1 MDDRLIVTASPHI
14 RDNATTRGLMGN
26 VLIALVPSIV
36 ASGLIFGMR
45 AILLT
50 AVTTLACV
58 VFEYLY
64 CKLMHKPNPVGDL
77 SACVTGVILA
87 LNMPV
92 SMPLWIAIVGALVAI
107 VIIKQ
112 LFGGLGYN
120 FANPALVG
128 RIVLF
133 LGFTSRMTAYVYPD
147 MSVDALASATPLN
160 AAVDLH
166 SVSFVDML
174 LGIHGGMMGETCVI
188 DLIVH
193 AVNVGI
199 GMVVPH
205 QISNAVGLRRGKA
218 AFQHHGAG
226 RGGAELFLI
235 SARGAAIGLLCRFDS
250 DIMHIGSSFQNFQ
263 RCGIHPLLPGN
274 QRSKAVHLDKVLD
287 AGRIRC
293 VICNHMQ
300 SKVIQFCHVL
310 FPLSFCYKSCICL
323 YCTAPL
329 HKSKGQFSFFGGQ
342 S

>member
-14 RDNATTRGLMGN
+14 RDNATTRSLMGN

-133 LGFTSRMTAYVYPD
+133 LGFTSRMTAYVYPNGA
-147 MSVDALASATPLN
+147 VDALASATPL
-160 AAVDLH
+160 AVADKTTLP
-166 SVSFVDML
+166 L
-174 LGIHGGMMGETCVI
+174 LDVFLGFRGGMMGEVCVLAI
-188 DLIVH
+188 LLGFAYLVATRTIQATIPVTIVATVFVLTALNTGSAYTALIECMSGGLLFG
-193 AVNVGI
+193 AVFMATDYVTSPFTTKGKLFYGVFI
-199 GMVVPH
+199 GLVTFLIRHFGSMNEGMSYAILLGNLMTPWFNAWGH
-205 QISNAVGLRRGKA
+205 QVALGFRKPAKA
-218 AFQHHGAG
+218 KK
-226 RGGAELFLI
+226 GGA
-235 SARGAAIGLLCRFDS
+235 A
-250 DIMHIGSSFQNFQ
+250 
-263 RCGIHPLLPGN
+263 
-274 QRSKAVHLDKVLD
+274 
-287 AGRIRC
+287 
-293 VICNHMQ
+293 
-300 SKVIQFCHVL
+300 
-310 FPLSFCYKSCICL
+310 
-323 YCTAPL
+323 
-329 HKSKGQFSFFGGQ
+329 
-342 S
+342 

>member
-147 MSVDALASATPLN
+147 MAVDALASATPL
-160 AAVDLH
+160 AVADKTTLP
-166 SVSFVDML
+166 L
-174 LGIHGGMMGETCVI
+174 LDVFLGFHGGMMGEVCVLAI
-188 DLIVH
+188 LLGFAYLVATRTIQATIPVTIVATVFVLTALNTGSAYTALIECMSGGLLFG
-193 AVNVGI
+193 AVFMATDYVTSPFTTKGKLFYGVFI
-199 GMVVPH
+199 GLITFLIRNFASMNEGMSFAILLGNLMTPWFNAWGH
-205 QISNAVGLRRGKA
+205 QTPLGYKKPQKA
-218 AFQHHGAG
+218 AK
-226 RGGAELFLI
+226 GGKE
-235 SARGAAIGLLCRFDS
+235 
-250 DIMHIGSSFQNFQ
+250 
-263 RCGIHPLLPGN
+263 
-274 QRSKAVHLDKVLD
+274 
-287 AGRIRC
+287 
-293 VICNHMQ
+293 
-300 SKVIQFCHVL
+300 
-310 FPLSFCYKSCICL
+310 
-323 YCTAPL
+323 
-329 HKSKGQFSFFGGQ
+329 
-342 S
+342 

>member
-14 RDNATTRGLMGN
+14 RDNATTRSLMGN

-188 DLIVH
+188 AILLGLAYLLFTHTIEFTIPASIVGTMYVLTLLATRDPYIALLDCMSGGLLFG
-193 AVNVGI
+193 AVFMATDYVTSPFTTKGKLFYGVFI
-199 GMVVPH
+199 GLVTFLLRNFASMNEGMSFAILLGNLMVPWFNAWGH
-205 QISNAVGLRRGKA
+205 QVALGYKKPKKEKA
-218 AFQHHGAG
+218 AK
-226 RGGAELFLI
+226 GGE
-235 SARGAAIGLLCRFDS
+235 
-250 DIMHIGSSFQNFQ
+250 
-263 RCGIHPLLPGN
+263 
-274 QRSKAVHLDKVLD
+274 K
-287 AGRIRC
+287 
-293 VICNHMQ
+293 
-300 SKVIQFCHVL
+300 
-310 FPLSFCYKSCICL
+310 
-323 YCTAPL
+323 
-329 HKSKGQFSFFGGQ
+329 
-342 S
+342 

>member
-188 DLIVH
+188 AILLGLAYLLFTHTIEFTIPASIVGTMYVLTLL
-193 AVNVGI
+193 ATRDPYIALLDCMSG
-199 GMVVPH
+199 
-205 QISNAVGLRRGKA
+205 
-218 AFQHHGAG
+218 
-226 RGGAELFLI
+226 
-235 SARGAAIGLLCRFDS
+235 GLLFGAVFMATDYVTSPFTLKGKLVYGVCLGIVTFAIRYW
-250 DIMHIGSSFQNFQ
+250 GSYTEGVSFA
-263 RCGIHPLLPGN
+263 LLFMNLWVPYINDLTRQTPYGYI
-274 QRSKAVHLDKVLD
+274 KPAKPAKEA
-287 AGRIRC
+287 AG
-293 VICNHMQ
+293 
-300 SKVIQFCHVL
+300 K
-310 FPLSFCYKSCICL
+310 
-323 YCTAPL
+323 
-329 HKSKGQFSFFGGQ
+329 
-342 S
+342 